1 MHLRPRCTTM
11 AQRSVIRVV
20 PATPTGPLLRLIGGL
35 DCKGKGTDHPLLEV
49 GPVCLLDRGSIVG
62 KDQPKFGMH
71 PHYGLI
77 AVTYPFDGAFTDGDN
92 INGDSGHVTRDGMV
106 YVVSAGQGVCH
117 QEYTVEEGTHHMIQT
132 IFRIPKD
139 KLAAHPVPSIGR
151 AVPADMPTVTLEGG
165 ATFQIV
171 LGANAGA
178 ASPANVAT
186 LPRCAFLRV
195 RVPPGRTATVPLDP
209 DLTEG
214 YALVVS
220 GVGRFAGDAADVSP
234 QSGLVLFGPGE
245 GLVVTNADAGAA
257 LDAVV
262 VAGAPLAEPWVKTLG
277 LNGFIVTE
285 SEAAGDRMM
294 ARIMERQ
301 MEFTYKDL
309 EGLP

>member
-1 MHLRPRCTTM
+1 MRRASLKSDMDFSVKLFLLLLCPVLYKSGWSEIYCMYRQCTHSALHAGPPPWRAMSYFVSGDGGCWAVMVVGRASEPPLTPT
-11 AQRSVIRVV
+11 APIASSSQCGPPSRSVLR
-20 PATPTGPLLRLIGGL
+20 TP
-35 DCKGKGTDHPLLEV
+35 
-49 GPVCLLDRGSIVG
+49 
-62 KDQPKFGMH
+62 Q
-71 PHYGLI
+71 
-77 AVTYPFDGAFTDGDN
+77 
-92 INGDSGHVTRDGMV
+92 
-106 YVVSAGQGVCH
+106 
-117 QEYTVEEGTHHMIQT
+117 
-132 IFRIPKD
+132 
-139 KLAAHPVPSIGR
+139 AHPVPSIGR